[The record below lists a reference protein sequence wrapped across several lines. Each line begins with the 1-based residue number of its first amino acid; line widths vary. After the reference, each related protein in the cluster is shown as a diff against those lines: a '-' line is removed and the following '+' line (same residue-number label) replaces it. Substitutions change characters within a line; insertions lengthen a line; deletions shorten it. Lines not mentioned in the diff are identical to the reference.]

1 MTNAW
6 RILRQLPLLL
16 LSPFLLLLQAVAL
29 YGTDLAWK
37 LFGTKRKLDIGQP
50 NTTSASVVIP
60 NWNGR
65 DLLEKYL
72 PSVVE
77 ALKHHPENEVIVVD
91 NGSTDGSAEYLKQ
104 NFPTVKVLA
113 LPENLGFGGG
123 SNAGFAAAK
132 NDIVVLLNSDMR
144 VATDFL
150 APLLETFNAD
160 DIFAVSCQI
169 FFSDPHK
176 LREETGLTEGRWSNG
191 MLRVRHRIDEKLNQ
205 PYPCFYGGGGSC
217 AFDRRKFLALGG
229 FDEILRPFYLED
241 TDLGYLAWKS
251 GWRVLYQP
259 KSHVWHEHRGTIGK
273 KFSRAYIESVL
284 YKNFALFVWKNIHA
298 PRWLAQ
304 HFTAAYT
311 SALFSMIWGNSLERA
326 NFAGLFRATLQ
337 LHESLA
343 ARWRARGI
351 AQVTDE
357 EAFLRH
363 QGGYYRDRY
372 ETDRYESKQ
381 EPNAPLR
388 VLMVSP
394 YPLSPPSHGGAVF
407 MQQTVRELSKHAEVH
422 LIALLDDESER
433 HAHEELAPYLKS
445 KNFIVRMTGQSVPPF
460 TYQPGAV
467 LEFSNGDLEYLI
479 HRTIREERINVLQ
492 IEYTHLA
499 QYGCRFHHLVCAL
512 FEHDVYFQSISR
524 QIRSKPSLLF
534 RIPATLEYLKAFRY
548 ELKILPRFDQV
559 QVCTVANE
567 AYLASL
573 EPRLKPLLKPGLRAA
588 IEVNKYEGPTAARTS
603 KQLLFLGGFRHL
615 PNLEALQWFF
625 KEVAPIL
632 NARNVDFNVVAIGA
646 DPPPLYSFANA
657 DRHLELK
664 GFVEDLTPYWHDS
677 AVFLCPIQSGSG
689 VRVKL
694 LEAFAAGTPVVSTF
708 VGAEGLAHQDGVL
721 CRLAD
726 TPQAFAQA
734 IEETLANPQAAFEMA
749 QRARQHVEA
758 EWDNQIVTARLAA
771 SLRSQLTQKLS
782 S

>member
-1 MTNAW
+1 MKNAW

-16 LSPFLLLLQAVAL
+16 LSPFLLLLQVLAL
-29 YGTDLAWK
+29 YSTDLAWK

-50 NTTSASVVIP
+50 YTNSASVVIP

-77 ALKHHPENEVIVVD
+77 ALKHHPDNEVIVVD
-91 NGSTDGSAEYLKQ
+91 NGSTDGSAEYLTL

-123 SNAGFAAAK
+123 SNSGFAAAK

-144 VATDFL
+144 VAPNFL
-150 APLLETFNAD
+150 APLLNAFD
-160 DIFAVSCQI
+160 APDIFAVSCQI
-169 FFSDPHK
+169 FFSDPNK

-191 MLRVRHRIDEKLNQ
+191 MLRVRHRIDKELDQ

-217 AFDRRKFLALGG
+217 AFDRRKFLALGS
-229 FDEILRPFYLED
+229 FDEILKPFYLED

-284 YKNFALFVWKNIHA
+284 YKNFALFVWKNIHE
-298 PRWLAQ
+298 PRALAQ

-311 SALFSMIWGNSLERA
+311 SAFFSMIWGNSLERA

-337 LHESLA
+337 LHETVA

-351 AQVTDE
+351 AQINDE

-363 QGGYYRDRY
+363 QGAYYRDRY
-372 ETDRYESKQ
+372 EAPAETN
-381 EPNAPLR
+381 PPLR

-407 MQQTVRELSKHAEVH
+407 MQQTIRELSKHAQVH
-422 LIALLDDESER
+422 LIALLDDDTER
-433 HAHEELAPYLKS
+433 HAHLELAPYLETLD
-445 KNFIVRMTGQSVPPF
+445 FLVRMPGQSAPPF
-460 TYQPGAV
+460 TYLPSAV
-467 LEFSNGDLEYLI
+467 LEFSNPDLEYLI

-492 IEYTHLA
+492 LEYTHLA
-499 QYGCRFHHLVCAL
+499 QYGCRFNNLVCAL

-524 QIRSKPSLLF
+524 QIRSKSSLLF
-534 RIPATLEYLKAFRY
+534 RIPATLEYLKAFRW
-548 ELKILPRFDQV
+548 ELKQLPKFDQV
-559 QVCTVANE
+559 QVCTPANE

-573 EPRLKPLLKPGLRAA
+573 DPSLKPKLKSGLRAA
-588 IEVNKYEGPTAARTS
+588 IEVNKYTGPTSPRVS

-625 KEVAPIL
+625 KEVAPLLIS
-632 NARNVDFNVVAIGA
+632 RNVDFKVIAIGA

-657 DRHLELK
+657 GETHLELK

-677 AVFLCPIQSGSG
+677 AVFLCPILSGSG

-694 LEAFAAGTPVVSTF
+694 LEAFAAGTPVVSTR
-708 VGAEGLAHQDGVL
+708 VGAEGLAANDGEF

-726 TPQAFAQA
+726 TPQAFAIA
-734 IEETLANPQAAFEMA
+734 IEETLAHPGQAFQMS
-749 QRARQHVEA
+749 QRARLHVESQ
-758 EWDNQIVTARLAA
+758 WDNNIVTARLAS
-771 SLRSQLTQKLS
+771 SLRQLLATKHCI
-782 S
+782 

>member
-1 MTNAW
+1 MRNAW
-6 RILRQLPLLL
+6 RMLRQLPLLL
-16 LSPFLLLLQAVAL
+16 ISPFLLLLQAIGL

-37 LFGTKRKLDIGQP
+37 LFGSKRKLHLGQP
-50 NTTSASVVIP
+50 NTSSASVVIP

-77 ALKHHPENEVIVVD
+77 ALKQHPNNEVIVVD

-104 NFPTVKVLA
+104 NFPSVKVVG
-113 LPENLGFGGG
+113 LPKNLGFGGG

-144 VATDFL
+144 VAPDFL
-150 APLLETFNAD
+150 QPLLDAFNAD

-169 FFSDPHK
+169 FFSDPKK
-176 LREETGLTEGRWSNG
+176 LREETGLTEGRWSSG

-205 PYPCFYGGGGSC
+205 AYPCFYGGGGSC

-304 HFTAAYT
+304 HFAAAYT
-311 SALFSMIWGNSLERA
+311 SALFSLIWGNSLERA

-337 LHESLA
+337 LHETIA
-343 ARWRARGI
+343 ARWRARSI
-351 AQVTDE
+351 AQIDDRK
-357 EAFLRH
+357 AFLRH

-372 ETDRYESKQ
+372 ETNTIATE
-381 EPNAPLR
+381 PLR

-433 HAHEELAPYLKS
+433 EAHEELAPYLKS
-445 KNFIVRMTGQSVPPF
+445 KQFIVRMTGQSVPPF
-460 TYQPGAV
+460 TYLPSAV

-492 IEYTHLA
+492 LEYTHLA
-499 QYGCRFHHLVCAL
+499 QYGCRFQRLVCAL

-524 QIRSKPSLLF
+524 QIRSKSSLLF
-534 RIPATLEYLKAFRY
+534 RIPATLEYLKAFRW
-548 ELKILPRFDQV
+548 ELKQLPKFDQV
-559 QVCTVANE
+559 QVCTPANE

-573 EPRLKPLLKPGLRAA
+573 DPSLKPLLKPGLRAA
-588 IEVNKYEGPTAARTS
+588 IEVNKYEGPTAPRLGR
-603 KQLLFLGGFRHL
+603 QLLFLGGFRHL

-632 NARNVDFNVVAIGA
+632 IARNIDFKVVAIGA
-646 DPPPLYSFANA
+646 DPPPIYSFANTDEA
-657 DRHLELK
+657 HLELK
-664 GFVEDLTPYWHDS
+664 GFVEELTPYWHDS

-708 VGAEGLAHQDGVL
+708 VGAEGLATQDGEI

-726 TPQAFAQA
+726 DPQAFAAA
-734 IEETLANPQAAFEMA
+734 IEELLANPQQAFTMS
-749 QRARQHVEA
+749 QRARQHVES
-758 EWDNQIVTARLAA
+758 EWDNKVVTARLSS
-771 SLRSQLTQKLS
+771 SLQQLLHSKQRI
-782 S
+782 